1 MSFRVG
7 RFEKVSIEKFLEA
20 CADVGISANPASMM
34 YEDLELPKRATAGSA
49 GYDFHIPFGITLAPG
64 QTAKFPTGIRCWID
78 SNWVLMMAP
87 RSSLG
92 FNYRLQ
98 LDNTI
103 GVIDSDYYYSDNEG
117 QISIKMTNTGNKELK
132 LNAGDRVAQAI
143 FVPYGITFDDDA
155 TGVRNGGYGSTGK

>member
-1 MSFRVG
+1 MAFRVG
-7 RFEKVSIEKFLEA
+7 KFEKVSVEQFISGCNEI
-20 CADVGISANPASMM
+20 GIAPELANLM
-34 YEDLELPKRATAGSA
+34 YDDLVTPTRATSGSA
-49 GYDFHIPFGITLAPG
+49 GYDFHIPFCTVIGPG
-64 QTAKFPTGIRCWID
+64 ETIKFPTGIRCQID
-78 SNWVLMMAP
+78 ENWVLFMAP

-92 FNYRLQ
+92 FKYKLQ

-117 QISIKMTNTGNKELK
+117 HISIKMTNNSNHELK

-143 FVPYGITFDDDA
+143 FVPYGITFDDNA